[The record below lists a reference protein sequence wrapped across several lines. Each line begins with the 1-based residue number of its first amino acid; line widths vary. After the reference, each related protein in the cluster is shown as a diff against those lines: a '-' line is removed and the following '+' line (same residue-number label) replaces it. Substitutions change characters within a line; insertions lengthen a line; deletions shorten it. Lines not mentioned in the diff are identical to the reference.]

1 MAERSFNKKYPD
13 LCAVYANKL
22 DEASPPSAVVK
33 LGVIGALERKKK
45 YKALCGLF

>member
-1 MAERSFNKKYPD
+1 MVGRSSNKKYPD

-22 DEASPPSAVVK
+22 DEPFRPSAAVK

-45 YKALCGLF
+45 NTKRGAI